1 MILVKVCED
10 KPLEVVRVS
19 CEDITT
25 EKCIIVPEVEE
36 VEEEV
41 RGFSN
46 RFCVQ
51 SVYTVLLFY
60 VQVEVCKSQIGAPEC
75 NTVNLE
81 LPKEH
86 CIEIVYGYAH
96 GFGKRL

>member
-1 MILVKVCED
+1 MQTGFMYSQCTVILVKVCED

-41 RGFSN
+41 RGFAN

-51 SVYTVLLFY
+51 
-60 VQVEVCKSQIGAPEC
+60 
-75 NTVNLE
+75 
-81 LPKEH
+81 
-86 CIEIVYGYAH
+86 
-96 GFGKRL
+96 

>member
-1 MILVKVCED
+1 MQTGLVYSQCTVIVVKVCED

-41 RGFSN
+41 RGFAN
-46 RFCVQ
+46 RFFVQ
-51 SVYTVLLFY
+51 SVYTVQLFR
-60 VQVEVCKSQIGAPEC
+60 SRSASLRSAPLSA
-75 NTVNLE
+75 T
-81 LPKEH
+81 P
-86 CIEIVYGYAH
+86 
-96 GFGKRL
+96 

>member
-1 MILVKVCED
+1 MKVCED

-41 RGFSN
+41 RGFAN
-46 RFCVQ
+46 RFFVQ
-51 SVYTVLLFY
+51 ILYTVHLFR
-60 VQVEVCKSQIGAPEC
+60 SRSASLRSAPPSA
-75 NTVNLE
+75 T
-81 LPKEH
+81 P
-86 CIEIVYGYAH
+86 
-96 GFGKRL
+96 